1 MTELLPM
8 TRRVMCGFASVASL
22 IVMPGERRA
31 STSCFRRGRG
41 EEDVDARAKRG
52 HDGNGIASAWVR
64 CLCVSLVFAALAA
77 CTEFE
82 RDPVLAARDVVQRST
97 ATMENFKSRRD
108 LGDIFPQLRE
118 SVAVVILPRVIKG
131 GFIGAGEG
139 GTGVMLARRPD
150 GSWGYPAFYTLFA
163 GSVGLQIGL
172 QDTEVVMAVKSER
185 ALRALIDHQA
195 KLGVDIGISVLL
207 VGKGMEGSTTAGL
220 GQDIVAFANPII
232 GLFGGI
238 SLEGGALAR
247 RTDLNENYYGPGATP
262 QAILLQHSLQNPD
275 ADKLRN
281 SIGLP

>member
-1 MTELLPM
+1 MTVISRLSTL
-8 TRRVMCGFASVASL
+8 
-22 IVMPGERRA
+22 VMPGERRRF
-31 STSCFRRGRG
+31 SPSWSCLARPSLAYFRRIEEKEARDGRPSPTMTIQ
-41 EEDVDARAKRG
+41 RRM
-52 HDGNGIASAWVR
+52 ASAWAR
-64 CLCVSLVFAALAA
+64 CLCVSLAFAALAA

-82 RDPVLAARDVVQRST
+82 LDPVLAARDVVQRST
-97 ATMENFKSRRD
+97 ATMENFKARRD
-108 LGDIFPQLRE
+108 LGDLFPQLRE

-131 GFIGAGEG
+131 GFIGAAEG

-185 ALRALIDHQA
+185 ALKALIDHQA
-195 KLGVDIGISVLL
+195 KLGIDIGVA
-207 VGKGMEGSTTAGL
+207 VFVAGKGLEGSTTAGM

-232 GLFGGI
+232 GLFGGV